1 MPIAFL
7 GMPPRTPISQ
17 SPRERRAPSARLRSL
32 VALVCSSLLAVGSLS
47 AQEHPA
53 RRLASIVGVAV
64 EEYGKAVDANGKLVS
79 GTELQEAS
87 DFLVDAKQVAARL
100 AGDRAAIAREVLD
113 SITIAIAAKRPPSE
127 VAALHKR
134 FASALGDEGALEMPS
149 RPLDLASGKAI
160 WEKSCASC
168 HGLAGRGDGAA
179 ARGMTPSPP
188 AIGVDSVGGTASPG
202 TMYRIVSV
210 GVHGT
215 PMVGF
220 AGVLTPEQRWDV
232 VAYVTSL
239 RSRDAQTLQGEGLYL
254 QRCASCH
261 GTGTSTAAYA
271 RVLSKLPPEIATLGW
286 QAERSDEQIAKVIH
300 EGIPGTAMPPSRD
313 LTAEETR
320 AIVAYVRT
328 LPLRNGNSVAQRG
341 PEGSLAEAPRTVMA
355 LIDQALNAARD
366 GRASDA
372 GDKAFDAYIAFEPLE
387 TTTRA
392 KNPGLIAGMEAHFA
406 EFKAAVRAGDM
417 EAATRARDAIEL
429 GLPSVVELT
438 KPAASGWGAFF
449 ESFLIILREGFE
461 AILVIG
467 AVAAFL
473 IKTGHRERLRSLWV
487 GGALALVA
495 SAVTA
500 VILSTILSAVPA
512 SREIIEGGTMLVA
525 VAVLFSVSYW
535 LISKVEAAKWQQFIR
550 EKVTSALQHGGGKA
564 LALVA
569 FLAVY
574 REGAETALF
583 YQALFRES
591 GNVALPLGLGI
602 VAGFVALVVIFTLFY
617 KFGVKI
623 PLRPFFTVTS
633 ALLYYMAFVFAGQG
647 IKELQEGN
655 AMSVT
660 RLPGFPT
667 VQAMGIY
674 PTLETML
681 AQLLLVAAF
690 VFALVKTFWPSRS
703 VALPT
708 IPPDAGTASGAIL
721 DRIADLSEQNARL
734 QTRLAALEDALDE
747 PGRRR
752 GAVLAPGDESR

>member
-1 MPIAFL
+1 MRTSPSTALDFL
-7 GMPPRTPISQ
+7 R
-17 SPRERRAPSARLRSL
+17 PSAIARHWVPITLL
-32 VALVCSSLLAVGSLS
+32 VAALFAPRASP

-64 EEYGKAVDANGKLVS
+64 EEYGKAVDEQGRLVS
-79 GTELQEAS
+79 SMELQEAS
-87 DFLVDAKQVAARL
+87 DFLLDAKQVAERLSGDRMATARL
-100 AGDRAAIAREVLD
+100 VLD
-113 SITIAIAAKRPPSE
+113 SISLAIAAKRPPSE
-127 VAALHKR
+127 VFELHKR
-134 FASALGDEGALEMPS
+134 FAGALGEEGALEMPK
-149 RPLDLASGKAI
+149 RPLDIAGGKAI
-160 WEKSCASC
+160 YDRSCASC
-168 HGLAGRGDGAA
+168 HGASGMGDGAA
-179 ARGMTPSPP
+179 ARTMTPAPP
-188 AIGVDSVGGTASPG
+188 ALAADSIGGAASPG

-215 PMVGF
+215 PMAAF

-239 RSRDAQTLQGEGLYL
+239 RSHDRQTLQGEGLYL

-261 GTGTSTAAYA
+261 GTGTAPASYA
-271 RVLSKLPPEIATLGW
+271 RVLTRLPPEIATLGW
-286 QAERSDEQIAKVIH
+286 QAERSDEQIAAVIRN
-300 EGIPGTAMPPSRD
+300 GIPGTAMPPSRD
-313 LTAEETR
+313 LTAEDTR

-328 LPLRNGNSVAQRG
+328 LPLRNGNAVAQSSATG
-341 PEGSLAEAPRTVMA
+341 GVADAPRTVMA

-366 GRASDA
+366 GRTSDA

-392 KNPGLIAGMEAHFA
+392 KNPGLIAGMEQHFA
-406 EFKAAVRAGDM
+406 EFKAAVRASDM
-417 EAATRARDAIEL
+417 QAATRARDAIEL

-438 KPAASGWGAFF
+438 RPAASGWGAFL

-487 GGALALVA
+487 GGALALLA

-500 VILSTILSAVPA
+500 VVLSTALSAVPA

-550 EKVTSALQHGGGKA
+550 EKVTNALQHGGGKA

-583 YQALFRES
+583 YQALFRE
-591 GNVALPLGLGI
+591 GGAVALPLGLGI
-602 VAGFVALVVIFTLFY
+602 IVGFAALTVIFTLFY
-617 KFGVKI
+617 RFGVKI

-633 ALLYYMAFVFAGQG
+633 ALLYYMAFVFAGKG

-690 VFALVKTFWPSRS
+690 IFALVKTFWPSRS

-708 IPPDAGTASGAIL
+708 MPPGTAPASGDLVA
-721 DRIADLSEQNARL
+721 RVTELSEQNARL
-734 QTRLAALEDALDE
+734 QARLAALEDSIDE
-747 PGRRR
+747 RGRRR